1 MLQIIKNIYATL
13 MKETILYVGIDPSIN
28 STGITIAR
36 YENNVEVEIKFYII
50 KNGKLTK
57 RESAA
62 NDSID
67 NFEYI
72 IYNKIDLTQFKD
84 DNHVFEYY
92 KTKNM
97 VEVVNTIY
105 DLILNEVK
113 KYTSVVNVVI
123 EGISY
128 GSSIRTKSIFDLA
141 GLNYMIRYKLIT
153 SDIQHLNLSIAT
165 PSNIKKYATGKGNAN
180 KESIMTIFKYIFPE
194 MQNIP
199 KLDDIADSYFMAM
212 FSRDIECK
220 NTEK

>member
-1 MLQIIKNIYATL
+1 MKN
-13 MKETILYVGIDPSIN
+13 TILYVGIDPSIN

-113 KYTSVVNVVI
+113 KYASAVNVVI

-128 GSSIRTKSIFDLA
+128 GSSIRTKSVFDLA

-153 SDIQHLNLSIAT
+153 GDIQHLNLSIAT
-165 PSNIKKYATGKGNAN
+165 PSNIKKYAAGKGNAN

>member
-1 MLQIIKNIYATL
+1 

-57 RESAA
+57 RESVA

-113 KYTSVVNVVI
+113 KYSAIVNVVI

-153 SDIQHLNLSIAT
+153 GDIQHLNLSIAT

-199 KLDDIADSYFMAM
+199 KLDDIADSYFMAY
-212 FSRDIECK
+212 FAIELDKK
-220 NTEK
+220 NGTNK

>member
-1 MLQIIKNIYATL
+1 MKN
-13 MKETILYVGIDPSIN
+13 TILYIGIDPSIN

-113 KYTSVVNVVI
+113 KYTSAVNVVI

-128 GSSIRTKSIFDLA
+128 GSSIRTKSVFDLA

-212 FSRDIECK
+212 FSRDIELDKK
-220 NTEK
+220 NGTIYK

>member
-1 MLQIIKNIYATL
+1 
-13 MKETILYVGIDPSIN
+13 MKETTLYVGIDPSIN

-36 YENNVEVEIKFYII
+36 YENNVEAEIKFYII

-113 KYTSVVNVVI
+113 KYTSTVNVVI

-212 FSRDIECK
+212 FSRDIELDKK
-220 NTEK
+220 NGTILK

>member
-1 MLQIIKNIYATL
+1 
-13 MKETILYVGIDPSIN
+13 MKETTLYVGIDPSIN

-36 YENNVEVEIKFYII
+36 YENNVEAEIKFYII

-153 SDIQHLNLSIAT
+153 GDIQHLNLSIAT

>member
-1 MLQIIKNIYATL
+1 MKN
-13 MKETILYVGIDPSIN
+13 TILYVGIDPSIN

-36 YENNVEVEIKFYII
+36 YENNIEAEIKFYII

-57 RESAA
+57 RESTA

-113 KYTSVVNVVI
+113 KYSAIVNVVI

-220 NTEK
+220 NAEK

>member
-1 MLQIIKNIYATL
+1 MKN
-13 MKETILYVGIDPSIN
+13 TILYVGIDPSIN

-36 YENNVEVEIKFYII
+36 YENNIEAEIKFYII

-57 RESAA
+57 RESTA

-72 IYNKIDLTQFKD
+72 IYNKIDVTQFKD

-113 KYTSVVNVVI
+113 KYSAIVNVVI

-153 SDIQHLNLSIAT
+153 GDIQHLNLSIAT

-220 NTEK
+220 NVEK